1 MNNSCYLITA
11 SEKSD
16 MFLHNAFKIC
26 LINPPH
32 SKKPQ
37 IQLLFPQEHGIITIT
52 RIPVKLQKQAEVRNV
67 KHKPLPIGVED
78 FKRLV
83 DNEYYFV
90 DKTLM
95 IKELLENKGTVNLF
109 TRPRRFGKTLNMS
122 MLQRFFEATEKSNAY
137 LFDGLKIAAYPEYMA
152 YQGQYPVISVSLK
165 SMKQASYTNA
175 FYMYKNLIAKE
186 YEKHKII
193 LESNQILDSEK
204 EVFQNIMEQRA
215 DQNVYLNS
223 IRTLSDI
230 LAKYYEKNVIILID
244 EYDVP
249 LENAYHEGFYDD
261 MTNLIR
267 SCFESALKTNP
278 SLEFAVL
285 TGCLRVSRESIFTG
299 LNNLKTYS
307 ITKNKFS
314 QYFGFTQE
322 EMKGILQTFSLEQ
335 YAGTIA
341 KWYDGY
347 RFGLTE
353 IYNPWSVLNCIDSYL
368 QNDMVACE
376 PYWSN
381 TSSNRI
387 VKRLIEESNERTK
400 SMVEELINGTP
411 IHTQIFEDVTY
422 GTIDVNQDYIWSF
435 LLFTGYLKIISC
447 ETVGDETYYDMVIPN
462 VEIKSI
468 YKNTI
473 RSWFIDHINRDSR
486 TDILESVIHADAEK
500 LEDLLCT
507 WLTNTISCFDEQE
520 NYYHGFVT
528 GLVSGFNGYMVV
540 SNRESGNGRF
550 DLVVKQ
556 RSRWHHAAILEFKVV
571 EKYNQMTKACEDA
584 LRQIEEKDYE
594 ASLRDEQ
601 YENIAK
607 LGICFCQKRCRVKS
621 GGVDHFEY

>member
-1 MNNSCYLITA
+1 M
-11 SEKSD
+11 
-16 MFLHNAFKIC
+16 
-26 LINPPH
+26 
-32 SKKPQ
+32 
-37 IQLLFPQEHGIITIT
+37 
-52 RIPVKLQKQAEVRNV
+52 

-83 DNEYYFV
+83 DNGYYFV

-95 IKELLENKGTVNLF
+95 IKELLENKETVNLF

-152 YQGQYPVISVSLK
+152 YQGQYPVISISLK
-165 SMKQASYTNA
+165 SMKQASYTDA

-193 LESNQILDSEK
+193 LESNQILESEK
-204 EVFQNIMEQRA
+204 EIFRNIMEQRA

-230 LAKYYEKNVIILID
+230 LAKYYKKNVIILID

-322 EMKGILQTFSLEQ
+322 EMKEILQAFSLEQ

-447 ETVGDETYYDMVIPN
+447 ETIGDETYYDMVIPN

-584 LRQIEEKDYE
+584 LKQIEEKDYE

-607 LGICFCQKRCRVKS
+607 LGICFCQKRCRVRS
-621 GGVDHFEY
+621 GGVDHFDY

>member
-1 MNNSCYLITA
+1 M
-11 SEKSD
+11 
-16 MFLHNAFKIC
+16 
-26 LINPPH
+26 
-32 SKKPQ
+32 
-37 IQLLFPQEHGIITIT
+37 
-52 RIPVKLQKQAEVRNV
+52 

-83 DNEYYFV
+83 DNGYYFV

-95 IKELLENKGTVNLF
+95 IKELLENKETVNLF

-137 LFDGLKIAAYPEYMA
+137 LFDGLKIAAYPEYMV
-152 YQGQYPVISVSLK
+152 YQGQYPVISISLK
-165 SMKQASYTNA
+165 SMKRASYQEAYFEYVKLLSDEFERHETILQSDA
-175 FYMYKNLIAKE
+175 VSEEDKLEFQKIKRRIAEPKE
-186 YEKHKII
+186 YNSAVKLLSKC
-193 LESNQILDSEK
+193 LQK
-204 EVFQNIMEQRA
+204 
-215 DQNVYLNS
+215 VYQ
-223 IRTLSDI
+223 
-230 LAKYYEKNVIILID
+230 KNVIILID

-322 EMKGILQTFSLEQ
+322 EMKEILQAFSLEQ

-341 KWYDGY
+341 NWYDGY

-447 ETVGDETYYDMVIPN
+447 ETIGDETYYDMVIPN

-473 RSWFIDHINRDSR
+473 RSWFIDHVNRDSR

-571 EKYNQMTKACEDA
+571 EMYNQMTKACEDA
-584 LRQIEEKDYE
+584 LKQIEEKDYE

-621 GGVDHFEY
+621 GGVDHFDY

>member
-1 MNNSCYLITA
+1 M
-11 SEKSD
+11 
-16 MFLHNAFKIC
+16 
-26 LINPPH
+26 
-32 SKKPQ
+32 
-37 IQLLFPQEHGIITIT
+37 
-52 RIPVKLQKQAEVRNV
+52 

-83 DNEYYFV
+83 DNEYYFI

-95 IKELLENKGTVNLF
+95 IKELLENKETVNLF

-137 LFDGLKIAAYPEYMA
+137 LFDGLKIAAYPEYMT
-152 YQGQYPVISVSLK
+152 YQGQYPVISISLK
-165 SMKQASYTNA
+165 SMKRASYQEA
-175 FYMYKNLIAKE
+175 YFEYVKLLSDEFERHEIILQSDAVSEEDKLEFQKIKKRIAEPKE
-186 YEKHKII
+186 YNSAVKLLSKC
-193 LESNQILDSEK
+193 LQK
-204 EVFQNIMEQRA
+204 
-215 DQNVYLNS
+215 VYQ
-223 IRTLSDI
+223 
-230 LAKYYEKNVIILID
+230 KNVIILID

-249 LENAYHEGFYDD
+249 LENAYHEGFYND

-267 SCFESALKTNP
+267 NCFESALKTNP

-322 EMKGILQTFSLEQ
+322 EMQEILQTFSLEQ

-447 ETVGDETYYDMVIPN
+447 ETIGDETYYDMVIPN

-520 NYYHGFVT
+520 NYYLGFVT

-584 LRQIEEKDYE
+584 LNQIEEKDYE

-621 GGVDHFEY
+621 GGVDHFDY

>member
-1 MNNSCYLITA
+1 M
-11 SEKSD
+11 
-16 MFLHNAFKIC
+16 
-26 LINPPH
+26 
-32 SKKPQ
+32 
-37 IQLLFPQEHGIITIT
+37 
-52 RIPVKLQKQAEVRNV
+52 

-83 DNEYYFV
+83 DNEYYFI

-95 IKELLENKGTVNLF
+95 IKELLENKETVNLF

-122 MLQRFFEATEKSNAY
+122 MLQRFFEATEQSNAY

-152 YQGQYPVISVSLK
+152 YQGQYPVISISLK
-165 SMKQASYTNA
+165 SMKRASYQEA
-175 FYMYKNLIAKE
+175 YFEYVKLLSDEFERHEIILQSDAVSEEDKLEFQKIKKRIAEPKE
-186 YEKHKII
+186 YNSAVKLLSKC
-193 LESNQILDSEK
+193 LQK
-204 EVFQNIMEQRA
+204 
-215 DQNVYLNS
+215 VYQ
-223 IRTLSDI
+223 
-230 LAKYYEKNVIILID
+230 KNVIILID

-314 QYFGFTQE
+314 QYFGFTQA
-322 EMKGILQTFSLEQ
+322 EMQEILQTFSLEQ
-335 YAGTIA
+335 YARTIA

-584 LRQIEEKDYE
+584 LKQIEEKDYE

>member
-1 MNNSCYLITA
+1 MCLCTMLLKYALSIPPTFKKAANPVAFSAGTWYNNNN
-11 SEKSD
+11 K
-16 MFLHNAFKIC
+16 NPGKI
-26 LINPPH
+26 
-32 SKKPQ
+32 
-37 IQLLFPQEHGIITIT
+37 
-52 RIPVKLQKQAEVRNV
+52 AETSRGENM

-83 DNEYYFV
+83 DNGYYFV

-95 IKELLENKGTVNLF
+95 IKELLENKETVNLF

-122 MLQRFFEATEKSNAY
+122 MLQRFFEATGKSNAY
-137 LFDGLKIAAYPEYMA
+137 LFDGLKIATYPEYMA
-152 YQGQYPVISVSLK
+152 YQGQYPVISISLK
-165 SMKQASYTNA
+165 SMKQASYTDA

-193 LESNQILDSEK
+193 LESNQILESEK
-204 EVFQNIMEQRA
+204 EIFRNIMEQRA

-230 LAKYYEKNVIILID
+230 LAKYYKKNVIILID

-322 EMKGILQTFSLEQ
+322 EMQEILQTFSLEQ
-335 YAGTIA
+335 YAETIA

-473 RSWFIDHINRDSR
+473 RSWFIDHINRDNR

>member
-1 MNNSCYLITA
+1 M
-11 SEKSD
+11 
-16 MFLHNAFKIC
+16 
-26 LINPPH
+26 
-32 SKKPQ
+32 
-37 IQLLFPQEHGIITIT
+37 
-52 RIPVKLQKQAEVRNV
+52 

-83 DNEYYFV
+83 DNEYYFI

-95 IKELLENKGTVNLF
+95 IKELLENKETVNLF

-152 YQGQYPVISVSLK
+152 YQGQYPVISISLK
-165 SMKQASYTNA
+165 SMKRASYQEA
-175 FYMYKNLIAKE
+175 YFEYVKLLSDEFERHEIILQSDAVSEEDKLEFQKIKKRIAEPKE
-186 YEKHKII
+186 YNSAVKLLSKC
-193 LESNQILDSEK
+193 LQK
-204 EVFQNIMEQRA
+204 
-215 DQNVYLNS
+215 VYQ
-223 IRTLSDI
+223 
-230 LAKYYEKNVIILID
+230 KNVIILID

-267 SCFESALKTNP
+267 NCFESALKTNP

-314 QYFGFTQE
+314 QYFGFTQA
-322 EMKGILQTFSLEQ
+322 EMQEILQTFSLEQ

-473 RSWFIDHINRDSR
+473 RSWFIDHVNRDSR

-621 GGVDHFEY
+621 GGVDHFDY

>member
-1 MNNSCYLITA
+1 MPYQSPTFKKTANPVAFSAGTWYNNNN
-11 SEKSD
+11 K
-16 MFLHNAFKIC
+16 NPGKI
-26 LINPPH
+26 
-32 SKKPQ
+32 
-37 IQLLFPQEHGIITIT
+37 
-52 RIPVKLQKQAEVRNV
+52 AETSRGENM
-67 KHKPLPIGVED
+67 KHRPLPIGVED

-83 DNEYYFV
+83 DNGYYFV

-95 IKELLENKGTVNLF
+95 IKELLENKESVNLF

-137 LFDGLKIAAYPEYMA
+137 LFGDLKIAAYPEYMA
-152 YQGQYPVISVSLK
+152 YQGQYPVISISLK
-165 SMKQASYTNA
+165 SMKQASYTDA

-230 LAKYYEKNVIILID
+230 LAKYYKKNVIILID

-314 QYFGFTQE
+314 QYFGFTQKE
-322 EMKGILQTFSLEQ
+322 IQEILQNFSLEQ

-528 GLVSGFNGYMVV
+528 GLVSGFSGYMVV

-584 LRQIEEKDYE
+584 LNQIEEKDYE

>member
-1 MNNSCYLITA
+1 MPYQSPTFKKAANPVAFSAGTWYNNNNKNPGKITET
-11 SEKSD
+11 SRGEN
-16 MFLHNAFKIC
+16 M
-26 LINPPH
+26 
-32 SKKPQ
+32 
-37 IQLLFPQEHGIITIT
+37 
-52 RIPVKLQKQAEVRNV
+52 

-83 DNEYYFV
+83 DNGYYFV

-95 IKELLENKGTVNLF
+95 IKELLENKETVNLF

-122 MLQRFFEATEKSNAY
+122 MLQRFFEATGKSNAY
-137 LFDGLKIAAYPEYMA
+137 LFDGLKIATYPEYMA
-152 YQGQYPVISVSLK
+152 YQGQYPVISISLK
-165 SMKQASYTNA
+165 SMKQASYTDA

-193 LESNQILDSEK
+193 LESNQILESEK
-204 EVFQNIMEQRA
+204 EIFRNIMEQRA

-230 LAKYYEKNVIILID
+230 LAKYYKKNVIILID

-322 EMKGILQTFSLEQ
+322 EMQEILQTFSLEQ
-335 YAGTIA
+335 YAETIA

-473 RSWFIDHINRDSR
+473 RSWFIDHINRDNR

-621 GGVDHFEY
+621 GGVNHFEY

>member
-1 MNNSCYLITA
+1 M
-11 SEKSD
+11 
-16 MFLHNAFKIC
+16 
-26 LINPPH
+26 
-32 SKKPQ
+32 
-37 IQLLFPQEHGIITIT
+37 
-52 RIPVKLQKQAEVRNV
+52 

-95 IKELLENKGTVNLF
+95 IKELLENKETVNLF

-152 YQGQYPVISVSLK
+152 YQGQYPVISISLK
-165 SMKQASYTNA
+165 SMKRASYQEA
-175 FYMYKNLIAKE
+175 YFEYVKLLSDEFERHEIILQSDAVSEEDKLEFQKIKKRIAEPKE
-186 YEKHKII
+186 YNSAVKLLSKC
-193 LESNQILDSEK
+193 LQK
-204 EVFQNIMEQRA
+204 
-215 DQNVYLNS
+215 VYQ
-223 IRTLSDI
+223 
-230 LAKYYEKNVIILID
+230 KNVIILID

-322 EMKGILQTFSLEQ
+322 EMKEILQAFSLEQ

-341 KWYDGY
+341 NWYDGY

-447 ETVGDETYYDMVIPN
+447 ETIGDETYYDMVIPN

-473 RSWFIDHINRDSR
+473 RSWFIDHVNRDSR

-621 GGVDHFEY
+621 GGVDHFDY

>member
-1 MNNSCYLITA
+1 M
-11 SEKSD
+11 
-16 MFLHNAFKIC
+16 
-26 LINPPH
+26 
-32 SKKPQ
+32 
-37 IQLLFPQEHGIITIT
+37 
-52 RIPVKLQKQAEVRNV
+52 

-83 DNEYYFV
+83 DNGYYFI

-95 IKELLENKGTVNLF
+95 IKELLENKETVNLF

-152 YQGQYPVISVSLK
+152 YQGKYPVISVSLK
-165 SMKQASYTNA
+165 SMKQKNFTLA
-175 FYMYKNLIAKE
+175 FETYKYLIKSEYSRHKDFIFSKNVLDEEEKARYLSFIQVDATETMYNQAIGFL
-186 YEKHKII
+186 
-193 LESNQILDSEK
+193 SNCLKKAYQ
-204 EVFQNIMEQRA
+204 Q
-215 DQNVYLNS
+215 
-223 IRTLSDI
+223 
-230 LAKYYEKNVIILID
+230 NVIILID

-314 QYFGFTQE
+314 QYFGFTQGEME
-322 EMKGILQTFSLEQ
+322 EILQTFSLEQ

-447 ETVGDETYYDMVIPN
+447 ETIGDETYYDMVIPN

-473 RSWFIDHINRDSR
+473 RSWFIDHLNRDSR

-528 GLVSGFNGYMVV
+528 GLVSGFSGYMVV

-621 GGVDHFEY
+621 GGVDHFDY

>member
-1 MNNSCYLITA
+1 M
-11 SEKSD
+11 
-16 MFLHNAFKIC
+16 
-26 LINPPH
+26 
-32 SKKPQ
+32 
-37 IQLLFPQEHGIITIT
+37 
-52 RIPVKLQKQAEVRNV
+52 
-67 KHKPLPIGVED
+67 KHKPLPISVED

-83 DNEYYFV
+83 DNGYYFV
-90 DKTLM
+90 DKTMM
-95 IKELLENKGTVNLF
+95 IKELLETKETVNLF

-152 YQGQYPVISVSLK
+152 YQGQYPVISISLK
-165 SMKQASYTNA
+165 SMKRASYQEA
-175 FYMYKNLIAKE
+175 YFEYVKLLSDEFERHEIILQSDAVSEEDKLEFQKIKRRIAEPKE
-186 YEKHKII
+186 YNSAVKLLSKC
-193 LESNQILDSEK
+193 LQK
-204 EVFQNIMEQRA
+204 
-215 DQNVYLNS
+215 VYQ
-223 IRTLSDI
+223 
-230 LAKYYEKNVIILID
+230 KNVIILID

-322 EMKGILQTFSLEQ
+322 EMKEILQTFSLEQ

>member
-1 MNNSCYLITA
+1 M
-11 SEKSD
+11 
-16 MFLHNAFKIC
+16 
-26 LINPPH
+26 
-32 SKKPQ
+32 
-37 IQLLFPQEHGIITIT
+37 
-52 RIPVKLQKQAEVRNV
+52 

-83 DNEYYFV
+83 DNGYYFV

-95 IKELLENKGTVNLF
+95 IKELLENKESVNLF

-152 YQGQYPVISVSLK
+152 YQGQYPVISISLK
-165 SMKQASYTNA
+165 SMKQASYTDA

-314 QYFGFTQE
+314 QYFGFTRE
-322 EMKGILQTFSLEQ
+322 EMKEILQTFSLEQ
-335 YAGTIA
+335 YAETIA

-447 ETVGDETYYDMVIPN
+447 ETIGDETYYDMVIPN

-528 GLVSGFNGYMVV
+528 GLVSGFSGYMVV

-584 LRQIEEKDYE
+584 LNQIEEKDYE

>member
-1 MNNSCYLITA
+1 M
-11 SEKSD
+11 
-16 MFLHNAFKIC
+16 
-26 LINPPH
+26 
-32 SKKPQ
+32 
-37 IQLLFPQEHGIITIT
+37 
-52 RIPVKLQKQAEVRNV
+52 

-83 DNEYYFV
+83 DNEYYFI

-95 IKELLENKGTVNLF
+95 IKELLENKETVNLF

-152 YQGQYPVISVSLK
+152 YQGQYPVISISLK
-165 SMKQASYTNA
+165 SMKRASYQEA
-175 FYMYKNLIAKE
+175 YFEYVKLLSDEFERHEIILQSDAVSEEDKLEFQKIKKRIAEPKE
-186 YEKHKII
+186 YNSAVKLLSKC
-193 LESNQILDSEK
+193 LQK
-204 EVFQNIMEQRA
+204 
-215 DQNVYLNS
+215 VYQ
-223 IRTLSDI
+223 
-230 LAKYYEKNVIILID
+230 KNVIILID

-322 EMKGILQTFSLEQ
+322 EMQEILQTFSLEQ
-335 YAGTIA
+335 YAETIA

-387 VKRLIEESNERTK
+387 VKQLIEESNERTK

-447 ETVGDETYYDMVIPN
+447 ETIGDETYYDMVIPN

-584 LRQIEEKDYE
+584 LKQIEEKDYE

-621 GGVDHFEY
+621 GGVDHFDY

>member
-1 MNNSCYLITA
+1 MPYQSPTFKKAANPVAFSARTWYNNNNKDSG
-11 SEKSD
+11 
-16 MFLHNAFKIC
+16 KI
-26 LINPPH
+26 
-32 SKKPQ
+32 
-37 IQLLFPQEHGIITIT
+37 
-52 RIPVKLQKQAEVRNV
+52 AETSRGENM

-83 DNEYYFV
+83 DNEYYFI

-95 IKELLENKGTVNLF
+95 IKEFLENKETVNLF

-137 LFDGLKIAAYPEYMA
+137 LFDSLKIAAYPEYMA
-152 YQGQYPVISVSLK
+152 YQGQYPVISISLK
-165 SMKQASYTNA
+165 SMKQKNFTLA
-175 FYMYKNLIAKE
+175 FETYKYLIKSEYSRHKDFIFSKNVLDEEEKARYLSFIQVDATETMYNQAIGFL
-186 YEKHKII
+186 
-193 LESNQILDSEK
+193 SNCLKKAYQ
-204 EVFQNIMEQRA
+204 Q
-215 DQNVYLNS
+215 
-223 IRTLSDI
+223 
-230 LAKYYEKNVIILID
+230 NVIILID

-322 EMKGILQTFSLEQ
+322 EMKEILQTFSLEQ

-528 GLVSGFNGYMVV
+528 GLVSGFSGYMVV

-584 LRQIEEKDYE
+584 LKQIEEKDYE

>member
-1 MNNSCYLITA
+1 M
-11 SEKSD
+11 
-16 MFLHNAFKIC
+16 
-26 LINPPH
+26 
-32 SKKPQ
+32 
-37 IQLLFPQEHGIITIT
+37 
-52 RIPVKLQKQAEVRNV
+52 QKQAEVRNV

-95 IKELLENKGTVNLF
+95 IKELLENKETVNLF

-137 LFDGLKIAAYPEYMA
+137 LFDDLKIAAYPEYMA
-152 YQGQYPVISVSLK
+152 YQGKYPVISISLK
-165 SMKQASYTNA
+165 SMKRASYQEA
-175 FYMYKNLIAKE
+175 YFEYVKLLSDEFERHEIILQSDAVSEEDKLEFQKIKRRIAEPKE
-186 YEKHKII
+186 YNSAVKLLSKC
-193 LESNQILDSEK
+193 LQK
-204 EVFQNIMEQRA
+204 
-215 DQNVYLNS
+215 VYQ
-223 IRTLSDI
+223 
-230 LAKYYEKNVIILID
+230 KNVIILID

-322 EMKGILQTFSLEQ
+322 EMQEILQAFSLEQ
-335 YAGTIA
+335 YAETIA

-447 ETVGDETYYDMVIPN
+447 ETIGDETYYDMVIPN

-486 TDILESVIHADAEK
+486 TEILESVIHADAEK

-528 GLVSGFNGYMVV
+528 GLVSGFSGYMVV

-584 LRQIEEKDYE
+584 LKQIEEKDYE

-621 GGVDHFEY
+621 GGVDHFDY

>member
-1 MNNSCYLITA
+1 M
-11 SEKSD
+11 
-16 MFLHNAFKIC
+16 
-26 LINPPH
+26 
-32 SKKPQ
+32 
-37 IQLLFPQEHGIITIT
+37 
-52 RIPVKLQKQAEVRNV
+52 

-83 DNEYYFV
+83 NNEYYFI

-95 IKELLENKGTVNLF
+95 IKELLENKETVNLF

-152 YQGQYPVISVSLK
+152 YQGQYPVISISLK
-165 SMKQASYTNA
+165 SMKRASYQEA
-175 FYMYKNLIAKE
+175 YFEYVKLLSDEFERHEIILQSDAVSEEDKLEFQKIKKRIAEPKE
-186 YEKHKII
+186 YNSAVKLLSKC
-193 LESNQILDSEK
+193 LQK
-204 EVFQNIMEQRA
+204 
-215 DQNVYLNS
+215 VYQ
-223 IRTLSDI
+223 
-230 LAKYYEKNVIILID
+230 KNVIILID

-249 LENAYHEGFYDD
+249 LENAYHEGFYND

-267 SCFESALKTNP
+267 NCFESALKTNP

-322 EMKGILQTFSLEQ
+322 EMQEILQNFSLEQ

-447 ETVGDETYYDMVIPN
+447 ETIGDEIYYDMVIPN

-584 LRQIEEKDYE
+584 LKQIEEKDYE

-607 LGICFCQKRCRVKS
+607 LGICFCRKRCRVKS
-621 GGVDHFEY
+621 GGVDHFDY

>member
-1 MNNSCYLITA
+1 M
-11 SEKSD
+11 
-16 MFLHNAFKIC
+16 
-26 LINPPH
+26 
-32 SKKPQ
+32 
-37 IQLLFPQEHGIITIT
+37 
-52 RIPVKLQKQAEVRNV
+52 

-83 DNEYYFV
+83 DNGYYFI

-95 IKELLENKGTVNLF
+95 IKELLENKETVNLF

-152 YQGQYPVISVSLK
+152 YQGQYPVISISLK
-165 SMKQASYTNA
+165 SMKQKNFTLA
-175 FYMYKNLIAKE
+175 FETYKYLIKSEYSRHKDFIFSKNVLDEEEKARYLSFIQVDATETMYNQAIGFL
-186 YEKHKII
+186 
-193 LESNQILDSEK
+193 SNCLKKAYQ
-204 EVFQNIMEQRA
+204 Q
-215 DQNVYLNS
+215 
-223 IRTLSDI
+223 
-230 LAKYYEKNVIILID
+230 NVIILID

-314 QYFGFTQE
+314 QYFGFTRE
-322 EMKGILQTFSLEQ
+322 EMQEILQTFSLEQ

-447 ETVGDETYYDMVIPN
+447 ETIGDETYYDMVIPN

-473 RSWFIDHINRDSR
+473 RSWFIDHLNRDSR

-528 GLVSGFNGYMVV
+528 GLVSGFSGYMVV